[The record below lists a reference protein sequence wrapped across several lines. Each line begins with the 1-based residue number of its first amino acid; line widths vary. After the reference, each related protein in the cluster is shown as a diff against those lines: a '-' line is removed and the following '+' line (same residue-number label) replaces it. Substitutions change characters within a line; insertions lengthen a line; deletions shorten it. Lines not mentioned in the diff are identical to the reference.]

1 MTIFVKFF
9 FMIAH
14 LSVPSLRVHI
24 VLCGF
29 LCVTKLDC
37 GDGNHLKIEKLKVS
51 LREQS
56 SDYRSNLRK

>member
-1 MTIFVKFF
+1 
-9 FMIAH
+9 MIAH